1 MRDRDSGKG
10 ALWEVASDGA
20 GLHPLLRG
28 PVSGAERDND
38 YSGTWTPSGKY
49 YLFLRSRSS
58 TVASIW
64 AIREH
69 RAWQPVFGP
78 RPVQIYSTT
87 MDLPSL
93 APSPDGK
100 RAFFAGGQERRELV
114 RYEAGRGQFMTYL
127 SGVAGRWID
136 YSHHE
141 RWVAYT
147 IAADDTLWRSRPD
160 GAERVLLT
168 PAPLHA
174 GKQHW
179 SPDGTRIAFAGSWTG
194 EPVRVY
200 VIDASGPADKV
211 PDAVTPVPFTDREPS
226 WSPDGNSLLFS
237 RGLPSVSSLYIME
250 WKTRKAEL
258 VPGSRALSRPAWS
271 PDPRYIAA
279 TDADGSRILLFD
291 FHTRQWTLLATGVGL
306 RQSQNRARSQLAPTP
321 PIECDRVCA
330 VRPGTRRCADRLGD
344 SQQFGPLRARLGPA
358 IVNLQ
363 TRLKSPGRITLG
375 QLRKVPLPGLANR
388 RARPV

>member
-87 MDLPSL
+87 LDLPSL

-136 YSHHE
+136 YSHDE

-174 GKQHW
+174 GKPHW

-291 FHTRQWTLLATGVGL
+291 FHTRQGTLLATGVGL
-306 RQSQNRARSQLAPTP
+306 GPPFWSRDGKYVYYQEAFGGAEQPVFRVQIGNRRIELVVSSRQLLQSNVTGYVLCGLAPGDA
-321 PIECDRVCA
+321 PIASVIRSNSDLYA
-330 VRPGTRRCADRLGD
+330 LDLD
-344 SQQFGPLRARLGPA
+344 
-358 IVNLQ
+358 
-363 TRLKSPGRITLG
+363 
-375 QLRKVPLPGLANR
+375 LP
-388 RARPV
+388 

>member
-20 GLHPLLRG
+20 GLHPLLPG

-136 YSHHE
+136 YSHDE

-211 PDAVTPVPFTDREPS
+211 PDAVTPVP
-226 WSPDGNSLLFS
+226 SPTAS
-237 RGLPSVSSLYIME
+237 RVGLPTE
-250 WKTRKAEL
+250 TRCC
-258 VPGSRALSRPAWS
+258 SPA
-271 PDPRYIAA
+271 AC
-279 TDADGSRILLFD
+279 
-291 FHTRQWTLLATGVGL
+291 L
-306 RQSQNRARSQLAPTP
+306 RL
-321 PIECDRVCA
+321 
-330 VRPGTRRCADRLGD
+330 
-344 SQQFGPLRARLGPA
+344 PLC
-358 IVNLQ
+358 
-363 TRLKSPGRITLG
+363 T
-375 QLRKVPLPGLANR
+375 
-388 RARPV
+388 